1 MPARL
6 VALLLSCVLLW
17 SGLSTH
23 ESFDASLCA
32 VQENAQLAAP
42 GHPLLDD
49 LAGSTE
55 DLHVDGLASS
65 ADLVEHAV
73 LLTMPNPP
81 GTTLTMLLSRHA
93 GMTDVRSPLVDG
105 LLRPPCGAS
114 ASA

>member
-23 ESFDASLCA
+23 DAFDASLSA
-32 VQENAQLAAP
+32 VQEGAQMAAP
-42 GHPLLDD
+42 GHPPLGD
-49 LAGSTE
+49 LPGSAE

-73 LLTMPNPP
+73 LQAMPAPP

-93 GMTDVRSPLVDG
+93 GMTDVRSPRVDG
-105 LLRPPCGAS
+105 LLRPPCAAFAS
-114 ASA
+114 A

>member
-23 ESFDASLCA
+23 ESFDASLSA
-32 VQENAQLAAP
+32 VQQDSQMAAP
-42 GHPLLDD
+42 GHPSSDD
-49 LAGSTE
+49 VPGSVE
-55 DLHVDGLASS
+55 GLPVDGLAAC

-73 LLTMPNPP
+73 LLAMPDPP

-105 LLRPPCGAS
+105 LLRPPCAGS